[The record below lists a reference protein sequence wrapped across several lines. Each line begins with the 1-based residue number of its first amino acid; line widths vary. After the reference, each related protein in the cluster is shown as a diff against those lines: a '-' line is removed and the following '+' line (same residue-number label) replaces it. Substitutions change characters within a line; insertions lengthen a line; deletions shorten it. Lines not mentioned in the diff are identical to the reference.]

1 MKKVL
6 SVLLCLCMLLSM
18 ATMFTSCG
26 EQTAEPK
33 VSKKTVKVNLTDY
46 EMVYASDLSNTVK
59 SQASVLAKQLSTLA
73 ETPVREKGDDETAP
87 VETADLEI
95 LVGNTMRAETVKAMK
110 GLGDFGWAIRVFA
123 NKICIVGT
131 NSFYTLLALNYF
143 QRTYLSADS
152 ISGTTITLNEK
163 VIKKNI
169 ETMQVVE
176 EIEDPSGNYMSGL
189 FNIVYDDMVD
199 DKKNTKDYA
208 GDAHPTDGGQETD
221 YRYDLA
227 VNVSKWF
234 GNATTASAN
243 TFIKKDDTAEES
255 QFEVLLGNMNRDIVQ
270 EELAKIEANQYGISI
285 RDGKIVVLGWN
296 DEALKGTEIL
306 LKEIAANCSMTD
318 KKGNVT
324 YHIPTNAYL
333 LYTLENNW
341 DVSFPKPE
349 GDDMYLHGT
358 VDVGDGSLEYVYT
371 GSGADEE
378 AYREYCKKLEEAGY
392 TVHGSPVEE
401 YNNLFRYYVHK
412 GTGSALYVYYS
423 PYSFAAEQQV
433 ANDYVPGIRII
444 ASNTDNVTLPDLDI
458 LDPNMS
464 YTKICESTITA
475 VKFDYAVGSWGLSY
489 VLRLEDGSFV
499 IFDGGAGK
507 GYDDFKYLRSVIMK
521 LYCEVFAPGED
532 PELVQ
537 PTTAEPLHVRA
548 WMMTHEHMDHFT
560 VFKQFMQNY
569 GPQSWFRFDYFL
581 FNATSKTECYN
592 CNNPEYEVR
601 NYIEEMQEKVKNG
614 FDYIKVHTGQKFY
627 FANLK
632 IEILYTHEDTYPLGL
647 EYFNNSSSIYKTTFM
662 HNGVEADTCIWLGD
676 VERIG
681 SRRMRAMWG
690 NEGLKADMVQV
701 AHHGYNGVE
710 AVYYDVVSPTIVWYP
725 SSKGTYNTS
734 SVPNR
739 DPNGSGWMYAVDYH
753 LCYEVSSVKLI
764 IMSDMWDTT
773 MRFENG
779 KAVIK
784 ENGDYDLYDIS
795 NPDAKVEHNN
805 QTVIYTGKR

>member
-6 SVLLCLCMLLSM
+6 SVLLCVCMLLSM
-18 ATMFTSCG
+18 AAMFSSCG
-26 EQTAEPK
+26 EQNAEPN

-46 EMVYASDLSNTVK
+46 EMVYAADLSNNVK
-59 SQASVLAKQLSTLA
+59 TQASTLAKQLSTLT
-73 ETPVREKGDDETAP
+73 ETPIREKGDGEMSV

-110 GLGDFGWAIRVFA
+110 GLGDFGWAIRVFD

-131 NSFYTLLALNYF
+131 NSFYTLMAINYF
-143 QRTYLSADS
+143 QRTYLNADS
-152 ISGTTITLNEK
+152 IKGATITLNEK
-163 VIKKNI
+163 VTKKNI

-189 FNIVYDDMVD
+189 FSFVYDDLVD
-199 DKKNTKDYA
+199 DVKNTKEYA
-208 GDAHPTDGGQETD
+208 QDANPTQGGQETD

-227 VNVSKWF
+227 VKF
-234 GNATTASAN
+234 AKTLGNNTNASAN
-243 TFIKKDDTAEES
+243 TFIKKKDTAEETE
-255 QFEVLLGNMNRDIVQ
+255 FEVLIGNMDRDIVK
-270 EELAKIEANQYGISI
+270 EELNKIEANQYGLVI
-285 RDGKIVVLGWN
+285 RDGKIIVLGWN
-296 DEALKGTEIL
+296 DEALKATEIL
-306 LKEIAANCSMTD
+306 FNELANNCAVVD
-318 KKGNVT
+318 DKGNTT
-324 YHIPTNAYL
+324 YHIPANAYL
-333 LYTLENNW
+333 LYTLDNKW
-341 DVSFPKPE
+341 DVNFPKPE
-349 GDDMYLHGT
+349 GDNMYLHGT
-358 VDVGDGSLEYVYT
+358 LDVGDSSLEYVYT
-371 GSGADEE
+371 GSGANEE
-378 AYREYCKKLEEAGY
+378 AYREYCQKLEAAGY

-444 ASNTDNVTLPDLDI
+444 ASNTANVSLPDSDI

-475 VKFDYAVGSWGLSY
+475 MKFDYKVESWGLSY

-499 IFDGGAGK
+499 VFDGGAGK
-507 GYDDFKYLRSVIMK
+507 GFDDYKYLRNVIMR
-521 LYCEVFAPGED
+521 LYCEVFD
-532 PELVQ
+532 PEADPETAQ
-537 PTTAEPLHVRA
+537 PTTAEPLHIRA

-560 VFKQFMQNY
+560 VFKQAMENW

-592 CNNPEYEVR
+592 CDNPEYQVR
-601 NYIEEMQEKVKNG
+601 DYIKAMQEKVKNG

-710 AVYYDVVSPTIVWYP
+710 AVYYDVVSPTVVWYP
-725 SSKGTYNTS
+725 SSAGTYKTS
-734 SVPNR
+734 SVANR

-753 LCYEVSSVKLI
+753 VCYEVSSVKLI
-764 IMSDMWDTT
+764 IMSDKNDTT
-773 MRFENG
+773 MRFKNG
-779 KAVIK
+779 KAVVN
-784 ENGDYDLYDIS
+784 ENGEYDLYDVFD
-795 NPDAKVEHNN
+795 PDKQLGHNN
-805 QTVIYTGKR
+805 QTIIYPDQR